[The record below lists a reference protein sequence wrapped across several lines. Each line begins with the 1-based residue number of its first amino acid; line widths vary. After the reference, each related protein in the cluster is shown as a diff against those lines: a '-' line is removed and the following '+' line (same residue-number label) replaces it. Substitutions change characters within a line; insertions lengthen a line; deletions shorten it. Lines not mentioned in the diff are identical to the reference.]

1 MRRYLIPVWCEGAES
16 MNEQPRIL
24 GVTLARGGSKSV
36 PMKNIRPIL
45 GIPLIAYTI
54 AEALRSRWITRH
66 LVSTDDER
74 IRQVAIAYGA
84 EAPFLRPAEFSTDT
98 ASSVSALQHAAGW
111 AEQEEGM
118 RYDYIIE
125 LMCTNPLK
133 NVDDIDAALQKLIT
147 TGADSVIAVHRLDDH
162 HPIRIKKIVDDKIV
176 DFCLPEIPETR
187 RQDLKP
193 NAYVR
198 SGSIYALRRDHLMVE
213 GCRYGTENSR
223 PYILPPKRAVNV
235 DTEIDFLVAEKI
247 LEEAPRT
254 YIKPV
259 GDMKP

>member
-1 MRRYLIPVWCEGAES
+1 
-16 MNEQPRIL
+16 MNGQPRVLAI
-24 GVTLARGGSKSV
+24 TLARGGSKSV

-54 AEALRSRWITRH
+54 AEARRSRFITRY
-66 LVSTDDER
+66 LVSTDDEN

-84 EAPFLRPAEFSTDT
+84 EAPFLRPAEFSSDT
-98 ASSVSALQHAAGW
+98 ASSVVALQHAVSW
-111 AEQEEGM
+111 VEQEEGGQ

-133 NVDDIDAALQKLIT
+133 NVDDIDAALHKLIT
-147 TGADSVIAVHRLDDH
+147 TGADSVIAVHKLDDH

-193 NAYVR
+193 DAYVR

-213 GCRYGTENSR
+213 GRRYGTEHSR
-223 PYILPPKRAVNV
+223 PHILVPERTINV
-235 DTEIDFLVAEKI
+235 DAEIDFLVAEKL
-247 LEEAPRT
+247 LERAPRT
-254 YIKPV
+254 YVEPV
-259 GDMKP
+259 NAKSP